1 MKPKLGE
8 LPTNTLGTPWS
19 ILCGHASNEEER
31 SATSARQRRHW
42 LRCTLRWCTVCSVQI
57 RTVTLSERAA
67 KELRSVP
74 RYIQEKLL
82 IWIDAVELRG
92 LAEVRKVPGFHD
104 EPLKGDRKG
113 QRSIRLNQAYR
124 AIYVVVSG
132 AAQFVRVEEVN
143 KHRY

>member
-1 MKPKLGE
+1 ME
-8 LPTNTLGTPWS
+8 LVLRTLLTSWPTLAS
-19 ILCGHASNEEER
+19 SSAIRRRLHAPP
-31 SATSARQRRHW
+31 RRW
-42 LRCTLRWCTVCSVQI
+42 LRRTLKWCTVCWVQI
-57 RTVTLSERAA
+57 RTVILSERAVRD
-67 KELRSVP
+67 LRGVP
-74 RYIQEKLL
+74 RYIQGKLL

-132 AAQFVRVEEVN
+132 AAEFVRVEEIN